1 MNQELV
7 LVDENDVVIGYGEKL
22 QVHQNAQLHRAFS
35 IFVLNN
41 NSELLLQKRAYD
53 KYHSGGLWANT
64 CCSHPVRGEDQ
75 EVTAQRRLVEEMG
88 IQCSLRKL
96 FGFMYKAELDNGLTE
111 FEYDHVYLGKFE
123 GNPTPNAEEVC
134 DWKWMNLELLQEDLK
149 VNPDRYA
156 YWLHH
161 AFGQFLSHLDAG

>member
-1 MNQELV
+1 MNQELI

-22 QVHQNAQLHRAFS
+22 QVHKNALLHRAFS
-35 IFVLNN
+35 IFVLND
-41 NSELLLQKRAYD
+41 NSELLLQKRAYN

-75 EVTAQRRLVEEMG
+75 EVTAHRRLVEEMG
-88 IQCSLRKL
+88 IQCSLRKI
-96 FGFMYKAELDNGLTE
+96 FGFVYKAKLDNGLTE

-123 GNPTPNAEEVC
+123 GNPVPNAEEVC
-134 DWKWMNLELLQEDLK
+134 DWKWMNLEILK
-149 VNPDRYA
+149 EELKENPDQYA

-161 AFGQFLSHLDAG
+161 AFEQFLSHLDVG